1 MNETF
6 KSRKGFKAC
15 EYSCQKNRQR
25 DWNDVIRAI
34 KIACS
39 RGKALTSVYGANL
52 TEADKQKLEEKGYIV
67 SDCGTTWYIYWGE
80 YDETQS

>member
-1 MNETF
+1 M
-6 KSRKGFKAC
+6 KLLKA
-15 EYSCQKNRQR
+15 EKALKRANIRVKKKRQR